1 MVCAKCEKKLS
12 KTSSSS
18 LACSDVWRSASTS
31 TSSSST
37 TLEGGRNSTRKLGE
51 NKLLS
56 SKARYSPYA
65 PPTKTPTT
73 GALNNRPGLAAKVGI
88 KGGVG
93 AKESGTIGKC
103 GFCKSTVARPE
114 AIYCQG
120 CAYKKGICSMCA
132 KPILDTSQYKM
143 SSK

>member
-12 KTSSSS
+12 KSSSSS
-18 LACSDVWRSASTS
+18 LACSDVWRSAS
-31 TSSSST
+31 SSSNT
-37 TLEGGRNSTRKLGE
+37 TEAGRNTTRKLGE

-65 PPTKTPTT
+65 PPPKGPT
-73 GALNNRPGLAAKVGI
+73 GALNKPGASKVGG
-88 KGGVG
+88 KAGG
-93 AKESGTIGKC
+93 KESGTIGKC
-103 GFCKSTVARPE
+103 VFCKSTVARPE
-114 AIYCQG
+114 AMYCQS

>member
-12 KTSSSS
+12 KSSSSS
-18 LACSDVWRSASTS
+18 LACSDVWRSAAG
-31 TSSSST
+31 SSSST
-37 TLEGGRNSTRKLGE
+37 EAGRNTTRKLGE

-65 PPTKTPTT
+65 PPAKTPT
-73 GALNNRPGLAAKVGI
+73 GALNKAGKAGT
-88 KGGVG
+88 
-93 AKESGTIGKC
+93 KESGTIGKC
-103 GFCKSTVARPE
+103 VFCKSTVARPE
-114 AIYCQG
+114 AMYCQG

>member
-12 KTSSSS
+12 KSSSSS
-18 LACSDVWRSASTS
+18 LACSDVWRSAS
-31 TSSSST
+31 SSSSGSSST
-37 TLEGGRNSTRKLGE
+37 PEAGRNTTRKLGE

-65 PPTKTPTT
+65 PPTKTAG
-73 GALNNRPGLAAKVGI
+73 GALSKPGVAAAVGL
-88 KGGVG
+88 KG
-93 AKESGTIGKC
+93 KEKATIGKC
-103 GFCKSTVARPE
+103 AFCKSTVARPE
-114 AIYCQG
+114 AQYCQS
-120 CAYKKGICSMCA
+120 CAYKKGICSICA